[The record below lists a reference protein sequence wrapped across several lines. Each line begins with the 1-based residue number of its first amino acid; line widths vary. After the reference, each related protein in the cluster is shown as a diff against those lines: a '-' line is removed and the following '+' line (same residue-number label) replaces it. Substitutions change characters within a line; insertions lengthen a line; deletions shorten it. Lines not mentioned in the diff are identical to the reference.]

1 MDQCWVCVGAGRM
14 AGRARCVW
22 GGRHPPASVARSP
35 QPRAPLAHP
44 PSHPIPPLHSI
55 RGSTGH
61 ATPPRTATPRPL
73 TLVPASATPDRL
85 RDVLAIPLSRRPL
98 FPGVLMPVTV
108 DDPALVARLAALK
121 REGGQAYVGAFL
133 RRSGEEEGGGGGGSG
148 GDRAAAAG
156 RGLGPDDLFPVGT
169 LAQVHA
175 IAIASP
181 LSPSAS
187 SASSAASGPAGE
199 KGGSS
204 PGAAALSSSSS
215 SDEEEEGEGGD
226 RRGGASPSAPPPRR
240 ASAQLLLLGHRRV
253 TRVGPPAATDP
264 LSLTVAPL
272 RDEEYDPHSDE
283 LRATALEAV
292 ATLKDL
298 LTMHPLYNEQL
309 KAFASAGGDFHD
321 AARLADVGASLTSAP
336 GGELQA
342 DILEET
348 SVPARASAALL
359 LLKKEVEL
367 CRLQADIG
375 RRVEEKISA
384 DQRRY
389 FLMEQLKS
397 IKKELGLERD
407 DRAALVA
414 KFRGR
419 LADRAQGVEGSPP
432 PPPLPA
438 PAAAVIEDELAKLAS
453 LDPASSEFGVTRNY
467 LDWLTS
473 LPWGASRRDT
483 LDVAHARG
491 VLDADH
497 HGLEDVKARVLEFI
511 AVGALRGQAG
521 ASGKILLLAGPPGVG
536 KTSVGRSIARALGRA
551 FYRFSVG
558 GLADV
563 AEVKG
568 HRRTYVG
575 AMPGK
580 AVQCLKAT
588 GVSNPLVLI
597 DEIDKLGRGYQ
608 GDPASALLELLD
620 PEQNGAF
627 MDHYLDVPLDLSRVL
642 FVCTANDVSSIPPA
656 LRDRM
661 EAIHIAGYTSAEKIA
676 IARRYLEPGA
686 AADAGVP
693 AGGVVLTDDA
703 LAALVEDWCREAG
716 VRNLKNQVGKVYRKA
731 ALKLLESGAALP
743 PPQQVAGGGEGGGA
757 DKEAREDGAAPPT
770 PPPHSTG
777 APPPPPH
784 TPAAPAGPGAA
795 TLVGAPITI
804 TAADLAPLIGQ
815 PPFTTDR
822 LYGGPGGPPPPP
834 GVVLGLAWTAAG
846 GATLCVEAAAP
857 ERAKGK
863 GRLTA
868 TGQLGSVMSES
879 ATVAA
884 AYAAAFHARMVAAGG
899 GGGGGGGSAGGG
911 GGGGGGGKKGS
922 GKKGG
927 AGSAPAHHPSPPPS
941 IASLPPLSPVAVA
954 LARAAA
960 ADPTFFTEAAVH
972 LHVPAGATPK
982 DGPSAGVTVV
992 TALLSLALGTPADPG
1007 LAMTGEVTLTGRVLP
1022 VGGIKE
1028 KVLAAKRAGIG
1039 RVALPEG
1046 NRKDWEELED
1056 AVREGLGASFF
1067 EDYGGVFEAAFGY
1080 TQGGGG
1086 GGDADKES

>member
-1 MDQCWVCVGAGRM
+1 MHKAWR
-14 AGRARCVW
+14 RARAHE
-22 GGRHPPASVARSP
+22 GGRERIAIGVSRQRGAAETSLTPLPPPHR
-35 QPRAPLAHP
+35 
-44 PSHPIPPLHSI
+44 SI

-61 ATPPRTATPRPL
+61 AAPPSSHARPL
-73 TLVPASATPDRL
+73 TLVPAASAPDRL
-85 RDVLAIPLSRRPL
+85 RDVLAIPLTRRPL
-98 FPGVLMPVTV
+98 FPGVLLPVTV
-108 DDPALVARLAALK
+108 DDPALVSRLASLK

-133 RRSGEEEGGGGGGSG
+133 RREAGAGTEAGG
-148 GDRAAAAG
+148 AAG
-156 RGLGPDDLFPVGT
+156 EGLFPVGT

-175 IAIASP
+175 IAISN
-181 LSPSAS
+181 
-187 SASSAASGPAGE
+187 PAGPSVGV
-199 KGGSS
+199 GG
-204 PGAAALSSSSS
+204 GGGLASSSSPAGSPGGPGAEALASTTS
-215 SDEEEEGEGGD
+215 SDEEDEDAGGS
-226 RRGGASPSAPPPRR
+226 GGSPSRGKAGARA

-253 TRVGPPAATDP
+253 TAVGPPVATDP
-264 LSLTVAPL
+264 LTLTVAPL
-272 RDEEYDPHSDE
+272 RDEPYDPTSDE

-336 GGELQA
+336 GAELQA
-342 DILEET
+342 EVLEQA
-348 SVPARASAALL
+348 SVPARAAASLL

-389 FLMEQLKS
+389 FLTEQLKS

-407 DRAALVA
+407 DRAALVS

-419 LADRAQGVEGSPP
+419 LDARAARPGGA
-432 PPPLPA
+432 PPLPA
-438 PAAAVIEDELAKLAS
+438 PAAAVIEDELAKLAT
-453 LDPASSEFGVTRNY
+453 LDPGSSEFAVTRNY
-467 LDWLTS
+467 LDWLTA
-473 LPWGASRRDT
+473 LPWGASRPDA
-483 LDVAHARG
+483 LDVASARA

-497 HGLEDVKARVLEFI
+497 YGLGDVKDRVLEFI
-511 AVGALRGQAG
+511 AVGALRGRAG
-521 ASGKILLLAGPPGVG
+521 ATGKILLLAGPPGVG

-597 DEIDKLGRGYQ
+597 DEVDKLGRGYQ

-642 FVCTANDVSSIPPA
+642 FVCTANDVAAIPPA

-661 EAIHIAGYTSAEKIA
+661 EAIHIAGYTSAEKVA

-693 AGGVVLTDDA
+693 AGGVVLTDPA

-716 VRNLKNQVGKVYRKA
+716 VRNLKNTIGKVYRKA
-731 ALKLLESGAALP
+731 ALRLLESGAAVPP
-743 PPQQVAGGGEGGGA
+743 PPQGDGTGEGKVGEAAATETGGPA
-757 DKEAREDGAAPPT
+757 TPAPSP
-770 PPPHSTG
+770 SSSG

-795 TLVGAPITI
+795 TLVGDPIVI
-804 TAADLAPLIGQ
+804 GPPDLPPYIGQ

-822 LYGGPGGPPPPP
+822 LYGGPDGPPPPP

-846 GATLCVEAAAP
+846 GATLSVEAAAP

-879 ATVAA
+879 ATVASA
-884 AYAAAFHARMVAAGG
+884 HAAAFHARMVRAAGGGGGGTGGEGKQQHPKKGAAVKKEAGG
-899 GGGGGGGSAGGG
+899 GGGGGGGSA
-911 GGGGGGGKKGS
+911 
-922 GKKGG
+922 
-927 AGSAPAHHPSPPPS
+927 H
-941 IASLPPLSPVAVA
+941 LPPASHPPFPALGPAATALSP
-954 LARAAA
+954 AAA
-960 ADPTFFTEAAVH
+960 ADPAFFTEAAVH

-992 TALLSLALGTPADPG
+992 TALLSLALATPADPG
-1007 LAMTGEVTLTGRVLP
+1007 LAMSGEVTLTGRVLP

-1028 KVLAAKRAGIG
+1028 KVLAAKRAGVG

-1046 NRKDWEELED
+1046 NRKDWDELE
-1056 AVREGLGASFF
+1056 AEVREGLDAAFF
-1067 EDYGGVFEAAFGY
+1067 GDYGGVFEAAFGY
-1080 TQGGGG
+1080 RLKEEEGGEGG
-1086 GGDADKES
+1086 K

>member
-1 MDQCWVCVGAGRM
+1 
-14 AGRARCVW
+14 
-22 GGRHPPASVARSP
+22 
-35 QPRAPLAHP
+35 
-44 PSHPIPPLHSI
+44 
-55 RGSTGH
+55 
-61 ATPPRTATPRPL
+61 
-73 TLVPASATPDRL
+73 
-85 RDVLAIPLSRRPL
+85 VLAIPLTRRPL

-108 DDPALVARLAALK
+108 DDPALVSRLAALK

-133 RRSGEEEGGGGGGSG
+133 RRGEGGEGGEEGGGTH
-148 GDRAAAAG
+148 
-156 RGLGPDDLFPVGT
+156 LFSVGT

-175 IAIASP
+175 IAIAHP
-181 LSPSAS
+181 PS
-187 SASSAASGPAGE
+187 SAPDR
-199 KGGSS
+199 GGARGGARGG
-204 PGAAALSSSSS
+204 PGAEALSSSSS
-215 SDEEEEGEGGD
+215 SSSSDDDDKEED
-226 RRGGASPSAPPPRR
+226 GGAGGSARSSSSGKGAPLPASGEAAPPRR

-253 TRVGPPAATDP
+253 VRVGPPVASDP
-264 LSLTVAPL
+264 LTLTVAPL
-272 RDEEYDPHSDE
+272 RDDPYDATSDE

-336 GGELQA
+336 GPELQVEV
-342 DILEET
+342 LEQT
-348 SVPARASAALL
+348 AVPARASAALL

-375 RRVEEKISA
+375 RRVEEKITA

-407 DRAALVA
+407 DRGALVA

-419 LADRAQGVEGSPP
+419 LAEREARPGGV
-432 PPPLPA
+432 PPLPP
-438 PAAAVIEDELAKLAS
+438 PAAGVIEDELAKLGA
-453 LDPASSEFGVTRNY
+453 LDPASSEFAVTRNY

-473 LPWGASRRDT
+473 LPWGASRTDT
-483 LDVAHARG
+483 LDVASARA

-497 HGLEDVKARVLEFI
+497 YGLADVKDRVLEFI
-511 AVGALRGQAG
+511 AAGALRGEAG
-521 ASGKILLLAGPPGVG
+521 ATGKILLLAGPPGVG

-597 DEIDKLGRGYQ
+597 DEVDKLGRGYQ

-620 PEQNGAF
+620 PEQNAAF

-642 FVCTANDVSSIPPA
+642 FVCTANDVSAIPPA

-661 EAIHIAGYTSAEKIA
+661 ETIHIAGYTSAEKVA
-676 IARRYLEPGA
+676 IARTYLEPGA
-686 AADAGVP
+686 ASDAGVP
-693 AGGVVLTDDA
+693 AGAVVLTDEA

-716 VRNLKNQVGKVYRKA
+716 VRNLKNTVGKVYRKA
-731 ALKLLESGAALP
+731 ALKLLESRAAVP
-743 PPQQVAGGGEGGGA
+743 PVPHEKCDAEEEEK
-757 DKEAREDGAAPPT
+757 KEAAAAAATRP
-770 PPPHSTG
+770 G

-784 TPAAPAGPGAA
+784 TPHAPASGARGAA
-795 TLVGAPITI
+795 TLVGEPIII
-804 TAADLAPLIGQ
+804 TPSDLPPYIGQ

-857 ERAKGK
+857 DRARGK

-884 AYAAAFHARMVAAGG
+884 AHAAAFHARMVRAGG
-899 GGGGGGGSAGGG
+899 GGSGGDGGAGVGGKRKGAKKEGGGSGR
-911 GGGGGGGKKGS
+911 
-922 GKKGG
+922 
-927 AGSAPAHHPSPPPS
+927 AHHHPPS
-941 IASLPPLSPVAVA
+941 ALPPLGPAATA
-954 LARAAA
+954 LSLAAA
-960 ADPTFFTEAAVH
+960 ADPAFFTESSIH

-992 TALLSLALGTPADPG
+992 TALLSLALGTPADPS

-1028 KVLAAKRAGIG
+1028 KVLAAKRAGIT

-1046 NRKDWEELED
+1046 NRKDWEELEGE
-1056 AVREGLGASFF
+1056 VREGLSAAFF
-1067 EDYGGVFEAAFGY
+1067 GDYGGVFEAAFGY
-1080 TQGGGG
+1080 AAAPTETQ
-1086 GGDADKES
+1086 D